1 MRRLEIDYWVKG
13 VLSATSTFLLCALVV
28 SGCVGTMTPKKQLT
42 MMYGTYN
49 SQYTQY
55 MVATGY
61 TMNEAGQWE
70 KKTSPVLTDDQKK
83 ILRKK
88 KEILTQM
95 YPLVKVYDSMVV
107 GTIPYSSAT
116 EQELMNLVDQLA
128 ALGGV

>member
-1 MRRLEIDYWVKG
+1 MKRLSIQCK
-13 VLSATSTFLLCALVV
+13 VLSFFTAVLMILAVQACGVD
-28 SGCVGTMTPKKQLT
+28 MTPKKQLT
-42 MMYGTYN
+42 MMYGVYN

-55 MVATGY
+55 MVTTGY
-61 TMNEAGQWE
+61 TMDEVGQWE

-95 YPLVKVYDSMVV
+95 YPLVKIYDSMVV

-116 EQELMNLVDQLA
+116 EQELLNLVDQLA
-128 ALGGV
+128 TLGGV

>member
-1 MRRLEIDYWVKG
+1 MRMLKDYRLMG
-13 VLSATSTFLLCALVV
+13 LSLIILTFLFCALFTA
-28 SGCVGTMTPKKQLT
+28 GCLDSMTPKKQLS

-55 MVATGY
+55 MTATGY
-61 TMNEAGQWE
+61 SLNEEGEW
-70 KKTSPVLTDDQKK
+70 KKTFFPAYTDEEKR

-88 KEILTQM
+88 KEILAQM

-107 GTIPYSSAT
+107 GETPFSSVT
-116 EQELMNLVDQLA
+116 ETELLNLIDQLT